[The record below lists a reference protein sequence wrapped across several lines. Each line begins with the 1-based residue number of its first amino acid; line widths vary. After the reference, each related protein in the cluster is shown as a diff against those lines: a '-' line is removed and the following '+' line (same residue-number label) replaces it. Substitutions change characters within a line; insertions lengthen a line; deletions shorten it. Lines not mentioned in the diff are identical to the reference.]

1 MYFSAPLLIFF
12 PHCFKPHSVRFA
24 CLCAA
29 HWELP
34 SSFFLCECDEA
45 PLSSGLFRVGDLLV
59 ACFSAAIPTGF
70 PTKLLASV
78 SYDGVWGTK
87 SRSAQPGAPTAVHT
101 GMRNARHECFL
112 HPGGLRMPALTGGVW
127 YGVHFDR
134 WCAPGRVSSVGW
146 YLHRLNISIF
156 VEDQLTSAADT
167 HCTWCWVF
175 IISVRH
181 VSVRNFLCGRTPATM
196 YS

>member
-1 MYFSAPLLIFF
+1 MRPAAAPHPPAHLPVRRAMFLGEMPVEAPDRSEASEAGHARSDGGQNSGKTWRKKRNVVMYFSAPLLIFF

-112 HPGGLRMPALTGGVW
+112 HPGGLRMPALTGGV
-127 YGVHFDR
+127 
-134 WCAPGRVSSVGW
+134 
-146 YLHRLNISIF
+146 
-156 VEDQLTSAADT
+156 
-167 HCTWCWVF
+167 
-175 IISVRH
+175 
-181 VSVRNFLCGRTPATM
+181 
-196 YS
+196 